1 MFIDKSILVTGG
13 TGSFGNQITRFFLER
28 GASQVR
34 VFSRDEKKQHDMRE
48 QLLDKRARFFLGDV
62 RDEKSL
68 DSAMCGADFVF
79 HAAALKQVP
88 SCEFYPLEAVKT
100 NVLGTDN
107 VLRKA
112 VQYGVKK
119 VVILST
125 DKAVYPVNAMGQ
137 SKALMEKVMLAS
149 ARHGHESNTIFCAT
163 RYGNVLASRGSVI
176 PHFVQ
181 QLKSGSPVTI
191 TDPRMTRFLMSLD
204 ESVELVLEA
213 FNNGN
218 NGDIFVKKAPASTV
232 ETIAKALK
240 EIFSSNSEIQIIG
253 TRLGEKK
260 HETLLSRDEMRKAI
274 ESKLFFR
281 IPLDERN
288 LNYSEYLTEGQQLL
302 SEVEEYSSDS
312 TQQLSVEELKTKLIA
327 LPFIKNHLVS

>member
-1 MFIDKSILVTGG
+1 M
-13 TGSFGNQITRFFLER
+13 
-28 GASQVR
+28 
-34 VFSRDEKKQHDMRE
+34 
-48 QLLDKRARFFLGDV
+48 
-62 RDEKSL
+62 
-68 DSAMCGADFVF
+68 
-79 HAAALKQVP
+79 
-88 SCEFYPLEAVKT
+88 
-100 NVLGTDN
+100 
-107 VLRKA
+107 
-112 VQYGVKK
+112 
-119 VVILST
+119 
-125 DKAVYPVNAMGQ
+125 
-137 SKALMEKVMLAS
+137 
-149 ARHGHESNTIFCAT
+149 
-163 RYGNVLASRGSVI
+163 
-176 PHFVQ
+176 
-181 QLKSGSPVTI
+181 
-191 TDPRMTRFLMSLD
+191 
-204 ESVELVLEA
+204 ELVLEA

-218 NGDIFVKKAPASTV
+218 NGDIFVKRAPAATV

-260 HETLLSRDEMRKAI
+260 HETLLSRDEMQKAI

>member
-1 MFIDKSILVTGG
+1 
-13 TGSFGNQITRFFLER
+13 
-28 GASQVR
+28 
-34 VFSRDEKKQHDMRE
+34 
-48 QLLDKRARFFLGDV
+48 
-62 RDEKSL
+62 
-68 DSAMCGADFVF
+68 
-79 HAAALKQVP
+79 
-88 SCEFYPLEAVKT
+88 
-100 NVLGTDN
+100 
-107 VLRKA
+107 
-112 VQYGVKK
+112 
-119 VVILST
+119 
-125 DKAVYPVNAMGQ
+125 
-137 SKALMEKVMLAS
+137 MLAS

-218 NGDIFVKKAPASTV
+218 NGDIFVKKAPAATV

-260 HETLLSRDEMRKAI
+260 HETLLSRDEMQKAI